1 MSQTP
6 NYRELKKHWLWGE
19 VIGQQGN
26 LAKAIYVNF
35 LINFLQIFTS
45 LFVMAVYNKVIPNS
59 ALGSL
64 MSLALGVSVAV
75 LFDWVFKLVKARIVN
90 KACND
95 IEAALQPKL
104 FSKLFQWICNPD
116 QSSLVPPPH

>member
-64 MSLALGVSVAV
+64 NVISAWG
-75 LFDWVFKLVKARIVN
+75 
-90 KACND
+90 
-95 IEAALQPKL
+95 
-104 FSKLFQWICNPD
+104 FQ
-116 QSSLVPPPH
+116 